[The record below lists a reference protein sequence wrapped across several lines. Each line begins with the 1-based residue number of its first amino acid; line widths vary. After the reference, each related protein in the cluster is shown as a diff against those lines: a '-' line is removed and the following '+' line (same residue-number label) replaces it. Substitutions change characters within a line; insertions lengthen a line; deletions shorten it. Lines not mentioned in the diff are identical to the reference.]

1 MVVIESAGL
10 SDVGRKR
17 KINEDALLR
26 EDELR
31 LYLVADGMGG
41 HKGGEVA
48 SRLVV
53 QIVGETLRRLAVGKR
68 LASGDLIRQI
78 GASIQ
83 TANRVIHRYSKENLD
98 LQGMGSTLS
107 AVMFSGRTMIAA
119 NVGDSPIYLIRGD
132 LVEVLSTAHTYLAEY
147 ANAALAESTPLE
159 AEKYRHVITRSIGSR
174 EEVTP
179 DIHEIPCAAGDIL
192 VICSDGLSD
201 HVDPG
206 EIVQVV
212 HSGGPGLACRLLVD
226 MANER
231 GGSDNI
237 TVVVVKVL
245 GVLSEEAEEGA
256 GGGSDAVGLETERA
270 AAVGGGAASPGGDGA
285 PEALQPQPEPE
296 PEPGAAAAAAAPA
309 PPATRGSAVP
319 IYVEYD
325 SEDLSNKTLALEISL
340 RGVLVET
347 FDPLAAGQEIQLT
360 LSDAAVRRTVM
371 VAAQVA
377 ARSGRRVAFR
387 FNPLSPELQTQI
399 LALKG
404 GER

>member
-26 EDELR
+26 EDELK

-53 QIVGETLRRLAVGKR
+53 QIVGETLRRHAAGR
-68 LASGDLIRQI
+68 QATNTELIRQL
-78 GASIQ
+78 GSSIQ
-83 TANRVIHRYSKENLD
+83 MANRVINRHSQQNPA

-107 AVMFSGRTMIAA
+107 AVMFSGRSMIAA

-132 LVEVLSTAHTYLAEY
+132 FVEVISVAHTYMAEY
-147 ANAALAESTPLE
+147 ATALHPDNAPPP

-174 EEVTP
+174 EDVAP

-201 HVDPG
+201 LVDPG

-212 HSGGPGLACRLLVD
+212 HSGSPGLACRLLVD

-231 GGSDNI
+231 GGTDNI

-245 GVLSEEAEEGA
+245 GVLPDDVVGAEGR
-256 GGGSDAVGLETERA
+256 DR
-270 AAVGGGAASPGGDGA
+270 
-285 PEALQPQPEPE
+285 QPLTP
-296 PEPGAAAAAAAPA
+296 
-309 PPATRGSAVP
+309 PPADSGQEAPLPAVPRVLSTRGSDTA
-319 IYVEYD
+319 IFVEYD
-325 SEDLSNKTLALEISL
+325 TEELSNKTIALEISP

-347 FDPLAAGQEIQLT
+347 LDPLATGQELQLT
-360 LSDAAVRRTVM
+360 LSDAAARRSVM
-371 VAAQVA
+371 VNAQVA

-387 FNPLSPELQTQI
+387 FHPHSAELAGQI
-399 LALKG
+399 AGLQKG
-404 GER
+404 RD

>member
-26 EDELR
+26 EDELK

-53 QIVGETLRRLAVGKR
+53 QIVGETLRRHAAGR
-68 LASGDLIRQI
+68 RATNTELIRQL
-78 GASIQ
+78 GSSIQ
-83 TANRVIHRYSKENLD
+83 MANRVINRHSQQNPA

-107 AVMFSGRTMIAA
+107 AVMFSGRSMIAA

-132 LVEVLSTAHTYLAEY
+132 FVEVISVAHTYMAEY
-147 ANAALAESTPLE
+147 ATASHPDNAPP

-174 EEVTP
+174 EEVAP

-201 HVDPG
+201 LVDPG

-212 HSGGPGLACRLLVD
+212 HSGSPGLACRLLVD

-231 GGSDNI
+231 GGTDNV

-245 GVLSEEAEEGA
+245 GVLPDEVVAGAEE
-256 GGGSDAVGLETERA
+256 
-270 AAVGGGAASPGGDGA
+270 PGR
-285 PEALQPQPEPE
+285 QPLTP
-296 PEPGAAAAAAAPA
+296 
-309 PPATRGSAVP
+309 PPAVADHEVSVPALPRELTTRGSDTA
-319 IYVEYD
+319 IFVEYD
-325 SEDLSNKTLALEISL
+325 TEEISNKTLALEISP

-347 FDPLAAGQEIQLT
+347 LDPLATGQELQLT
-360 LSDAAVRRTVM
+360 LSDAAAHRSVM
-371 VAAQVA
+371 VNAQVA

-387 FNPLSPELQTQI
+387 FHPLSAELAGQI
-399 LALKG
+399 AGLQKG
-404 GER
+404 KN